1 MVYLF
6 LCVFSVLFVKVIL
19 QRPIVCFWSKTP
31 KIKYAIFSKMQ
42 SIRFSAMK
50 IIEML

>member
-1 MVYLF
+1 
-6 LCVFSVLFVKVIL
+6 
-19 QRPIVCFWSKTP
+19 
-31 KIKYAIFSKMQ
+31 MQ